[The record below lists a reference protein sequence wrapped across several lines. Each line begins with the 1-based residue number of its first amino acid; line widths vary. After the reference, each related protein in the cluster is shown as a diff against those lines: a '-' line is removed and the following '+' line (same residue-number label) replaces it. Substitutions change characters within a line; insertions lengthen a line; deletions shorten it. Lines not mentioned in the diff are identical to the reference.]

1 MKKLLLIAGAILVS
15 STCWAHLPEGLIRP
29 AVQFPPGQAPII
41 DSNLS
46 DWDVVTDAY
55 LITHE
60 DLTETVTG
68 LGTERDAADLALR
81 GYVGWSPETNRVY
94 IMEDRFDDAVWV
106 GDETWEGAIGS
117 GCKGNAR
124 DFLEIQIDGD
134 HSGGQFNA
142 WGCCGEEKEYSQE
155 EYDLLHGQQAQGYGL
170 RPNGRYAWHKVIWH
184 TLPPYGNQ
192 AFTCTS
198 DPGEPGNVY
207 AEYSYTPWNKLIWT
221 GPEDSEI
228 YTLVEGEIFGFNF
241 TVLDSDDGGGYD
253 GYWTLSGDTN
263 SCHHADFLSD
273 FFLSP
278 IDPDIDWA
286 SQNRAT
292 AVEEK
297 SWGHIKAT
305 FAD

>member
-1 MKKLLLIAGAILVS
+1 MRKLALIAGALLIS
-15 STCWAHLPEGLIRP
+15 TTCWAHLPEGTVRA
-29 AVQFPPGQAPII
+29 AVQFPLGQAPII

-46 DWDVVTDAY
+46 EWDVVTDAY

-81 GYVGWSPETNRVY
+81 AFVGWSPETNRVY

-106 GDETWEGAIGS
+106 GDESWEGAKGS
-117 GCKGNAR
+117 GCTGNAR

-134 HSGGQFNA
+134 HSGGQFNS
-142 WGCCGEEKEYSQE
+142 WKDEGLSQE
-155 EYDLLHGQQAQGYGL
+155 EKDILHGQQAQGYGL
-170 RPNGRYAWHKVIWH
+170 RPNGRYAWHKTIEH
-184 TLPPYGNQ
+184 TLPPFGDQ
-192 AFTCTS
+192 AFSCTS
-198 DPGEPGNVY
+198 APGEPGNVF
-207 AEYSYTPWNKLIWT
+207 AEYSYTPWNDLRWT
-221 GPEDSEI
+221 DVPNSVAQ
-228 YTLVEGEIFGFNF
+228 TLVEGEIFGLNF
-241 TVLDSDDGGGYD
+241 TVLDSDDGGFYD
-253 GYWTLSGDTN
+253 GYWTLSGATD

-273 FFLSP
+273 FLLTP

-286 SQNRAT
+286 SQDRAT

-305 FAD
+305 FAE